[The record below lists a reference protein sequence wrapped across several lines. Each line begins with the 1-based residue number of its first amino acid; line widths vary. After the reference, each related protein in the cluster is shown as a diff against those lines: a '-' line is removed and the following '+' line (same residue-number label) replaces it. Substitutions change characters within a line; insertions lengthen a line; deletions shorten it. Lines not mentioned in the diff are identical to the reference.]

1 MSSPTST
8 RPTATRP
15 TATRRAG
22 AAQPTV
28 AGLLDLLGAPAGPV
42 PEWLSAARTRA
53 AGWAEQKG
61 WPTRKDEDWKYTPLV
76 PLIAGAFQETGPAAA
91 ETDVVMRLG
100 DTGPSRARITFVNGA
115 FAPELS
121 SLEALPPGV
130 KVASLACEIAEG
142 AGDLE
147 AFFSPKSGEFA
158 HAFEAI
164 NAAAAGDGA
173 VVRVDADI
181 DVDGLIEL
189 LFWSDGAAPTR
200 RSQPRSVV
208 VAGPRSRVSVLENY
222 IGPPGAAG
230 WTNAVT
236 QIVVG
241 ADAQVDHYHVQDA
254 PDGAFHL
261 GLLDVIQHDASRFS
275 SLSVALG
282 SRIARQEVRVRLDG
296 ERAQLS
302 LNGLYL
308 PGGDRHHDN
317 PVLVVHSARDC
328 TSRQLYKGIASER
341 GHGVFNGH
349 LVVLPGADG
358 TDASQ
363 TNKNLLLSE
372 HAEID
377 TRPRLQ
383 ILTDDVKC
391 SHGAAVGALDPDAVF
406 YLRSRGVPLE
416 QTNSILTAAFAS
428 EILETVPDDELRAHL
443 EALVATRLSSR

>member
-1 MSSPTST
+1 MSSQTST
-8 RPTATRP
+8 RPAALRST
-15 TATRRAG
+15 G

-28 AGLLDLLGAPAGPV
+28 AGLLDLLGTPAGPA
-42 PEWLSAARTRA
+42 PDWLGAARSRA
-53 AGWAEQKG
+53 AGWAKQKG
-61 WPTRKDEDWKYTPLV
+61 WPTRKDEDWKYTPLA
-76 PLIAGAFQETGPAAA
+76 PLIAGAFQEADSSAV
-91 ETDVVMRLG
+91 ETDPDVQLPAS
-100 DTGPSRARITFVNGA
+100 GPSLARITFVNGS
-115 FAPELS
+115 FAPERS
-121 SLEALPPGV
+121 ALHGLPAGV
-130 KVASLACEIAEG
+130 SVTSLASEISDG
-142 AGDLE
+142 ATDLE
-147 AFFSPKSGEFA
+147 DFFSSKSGEFA

-164 NAAAAGDGA
+164 NAAAAGDGV
-173 VVRVDADI
+173 VVRVAA
-181 DVDGLIEL
+181 DVDVVGLIEL
-189 LFWSDGAAPTR
+189 VFWSDGSAPAH

-208 VAGPRSRVSVLENY
+208 VAGPRSRLSVLESY
-222 IGPPGAAG
+222 VGPPGAAS

-241 ADAQVDHYHVQDA
+241 AGAQVDHYHLQDA

-261 GLLDVIQHDASRFS
+261 GLLDVTQHQASRFS

-282 SRIARQEVRVRLDG
+282 SRVARQEVRVRLDG
-296 ERAQLS
+296 ELAQLS
-302 LNGLYL
+302 LSGLYL

-317 PVLVVHSARDC
+317 PVLVVHAAPNC

-358 TDASQ
+358 TDAAQ
-363 TNKNLLLSE
+363 TNKNLLLSD

-416 QTNSILTAAFAS
+416 QATSILTAAFAS
-428 EILETVPDDELRAHL
+428 EILQAVPDATLRSRL
-443 EALVATRLSSR
+443 EALVASRISPT